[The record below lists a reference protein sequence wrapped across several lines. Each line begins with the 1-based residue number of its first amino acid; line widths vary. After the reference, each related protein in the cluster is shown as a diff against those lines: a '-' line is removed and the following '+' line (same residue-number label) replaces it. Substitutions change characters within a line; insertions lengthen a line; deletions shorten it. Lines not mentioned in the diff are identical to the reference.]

1 MITREADYA
10 VRTILFLSRH
20 EESSS
25 PTTTKT
31 LSEEMHIPYR
41 FLRGIVRILCKA
53 ELVTSR
59 KGKGGGLTLARQS
72 SLISLKQILE
82 LFDPRGIA
90 MNGCCVDE
98 ALCELSAKC
107 PVHNEMVKIQHYLDE
122 TLSSL
127 TFDKIGNV

>member
-10 VRTILFLSRH
+10 VRTILYLSKR
-20 EESSS
+20 EASSK

-53 ELVTSR
+53 DLVTSR
-59 KGKGGGLTLARQS
+59 KGKGGGLTLARPNKQ
-72 SLISLKQILE
+72 ISLKQILE

-90 MNGCCVDE
+90 LNGCCVD
-98 ALCELSAKC
+98 AAACELSVKC
-107 PVHNEMVKIQHYLDE
+107 PVHSEMVKIQHYLDE

-127 TFDKIGNV
+127 TFDKIGNA